1 MHFIIELLILALNA
15 YFWII
20 IATVMASWLVVFGVL
35 NTRNKYVRK
44 LCELL
49 NRATDPAILR
59 LRRVIPPV
67 GGIDLTPMAVI
78 FIIYFLNYLLA
89 YLDASFH

>member
-1 MHFIIELLILALNA
+1 MHFVIGLLILALNV

-20 IATVMASWLVVFGVL
+20 IATVMVSWLVVFGVL
-35 NTRNKYVRK
+35 NTRNTFVRK
-44 LCELL
+44 FCALL
-49 NRATDPAILR
+49 NRATDPAITR

-78 FIIYFLNYLLA
+78 FIIYFLNYMLA
-89 YLDASFH
+89 YLDASFR